1 MRFLFSHSSHS
12 PSNIT
17 RHLSMPSSH
26 ITLQKRINRICWTFV
41 HISDRNQKIC
51 SNQFSACASFFG
63 YSIAIWAGC
72 VTSINQFTLYPVPGF
87 EHSNQIYE
95 RNILKKVIK
104 SCRVLQNSCQKLFQ
118 YLIRFLYPYSGS
130 PCSPAAILGSAADAS
145 APMMS
150 RQTLLRAH
158 VFPFAVV
165 YSART

>member
-1 MRFLFSHSSHS
+1 M
-12 PSNIT
+12 
-17 RHLSMPSSH
+17 
-26 ITLQKRINRICWTFV
+26 TFCN
-41 HISDRNQKIC
+41 ISDQNQKFALT
-51 SNQFSACASFFG
+51 NFLHVPLLG

-72 VTSINQFTLYPVPGF
+72 VTSINQFTLYPVPDF

-150 RQTLLRAH
+150 RQTILRAH
-158 VFPFAVV
+158 VLQKGKTAM
-165 YSART
+165 SRQTSCA